1 MNSTRYFCR
10 TAKILGVNVHY
21 EVYETDRTKPTLVL
35 LHGFLSS
42 TFCYRKIIP
51 LLKNDFNLVG
61 IDLPPFGKS
70 EKSTRFVH
78 SYSNMAKL
86 VIELVQSLN
95 IKKAYIVGHSMGG
108 QVSLHAVKERP
119 DLFEKVV
126 LLCSSGY
133 MKGVHPSLKVGSY
146 IPYFYLGIKHWL
158 ARQGVLKNLHN
169 VVYDRSLIDN
179 EMMEGYLEPFHDNG
193 IFRALN
199 RMIRDHEGDLTS
211 EELKKIESP
220 SLLIWGNED
229 KVVPVHVGER
239 LKQDLP
245 NSVFYS
251 LKNTGHLVPE
261 ERPEYV
267 TEKIIDFCLA
277 N

>member
-1 MNSTRYFCR
+1 MENHYYANTM
-10 TAKILGVNVHY
+10 KILGVNVHY
-21 EVYETDRTKPTLVL
+21 EVYEKDPSKPTLVL

-51 LLKNDFNLVG
+51 MLKNEFNLLA

-86 VIELVQSLN
+86 VIQLVESLR
-95 IKKAYIVGHSMGG
+95 IKKAFILGHSMGG
-108 QVSLHAVKERP
+108 QVSLVAAKERP
-119 DLFEKVV
+119 DLFEKVI
-126 LLCSSGY
+126 LLCSSSY
-133 MKGVHPSLKVGSY
+133 MKRISGTLKFGSY

-158 ARQGVLKNLHN
+158 AKQGVLKNLYN
-169 VVYDRSLIDN
+169 VVYDRSLIDE
-179 EMMEGYLEPFHDNG
+179 EMMQGYLEPFHDNG

-199 RMIRDHEGDLTS
+199 RMIRDHEGDLAP
-211 EELKKIESP
+211 EELKRIEQP

-229 KVVPVHVGER
+229 KVVPVHIGER
-239 LKQDLP
+239 LKNDLP
-245 NSVFYS
+245 NSIFYS
-251 LKNTGHLVPE
+251 LKDTGHLVPE

-267 TEKIIDFCLA
+267 TEKILDFCHA